1 MSILNKQTIKK
12 YSNRKITKSFLK
24 KHGFYADRWGG
35 LKDRQLPTSVFYEA
49 IYADGI
55 GVVRKNID
63 AVYSTQATI
72 KYFPE
77 GFDRY
82 TNFNTN
88 HYYREDQNGTGLGV
102 VAGKLVITYE
112 DSYWSDKVMGE
123 GIYKDTMIFDCK
135 THADFYDAI
144 DCFNIDLIEKDYTP
158 ITF

>member
-1 MSILNKQTIKK
+1 MSILSKRAIKK
-12 YSNRKITKSFLK
+12 YSNRKITKNFLK

-35 LKDRQLPTSVFYEA
+35 PRDRQLPTSVFYEA
-49 IYADGI
+49 LVNSYDGVI
-55 GVVRKNID
+55 KMWDEDRSVI
-63 AVYSTQATI
+63 ATV

-77 GFDRY
+77 DFDRC

-112 DSYWSDKVMGE
+112 DAYWSDKVMGE

>member
-1 MSILNKQTIKK
+1 MTILSKQTIKK

-24 KHGFYADRWGG
+24 KHHFCADRWGG
-35 LKDRQLPTSVFYEA
+35 TTDRQLPTSVFYEA
-49 IYADGI
+49 IYADDIGI
-55 GVVRKNID
+55 VGNGVDI
-63 AVYSTQATI
+63 YSPQATI

-77 GFDRY
+77 DFDKY
-82 TNFNTN
+82 TNFDTNRNTA
-88 HYYREDQNGTGLGV
+88 DQNGTGFGI

-112 DSYWSDKVMGE
+112 DAYWSDKVMGE

-144 DCFNIDLIEKDYTP
+144 DYFNTDLIEKDYTP